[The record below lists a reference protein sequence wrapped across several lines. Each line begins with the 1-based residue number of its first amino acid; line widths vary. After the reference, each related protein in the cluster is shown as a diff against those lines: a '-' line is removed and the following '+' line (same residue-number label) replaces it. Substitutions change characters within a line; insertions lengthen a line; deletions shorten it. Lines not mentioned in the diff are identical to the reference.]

1 MILNLN
7 LKIMSNFA
15 SNLYKSEWI
24 DLVFKNRNKSYG
36 AYMLRSESSSITL
49 KALLLT
55 VPVFIFII
63 AGPSVY
69 KKLNPDKAVPVETYH
84 PVTLAEIAP
93 AVKHEVKKVELPKV
107 EPELKKIKTVKLTA
121 NIAVVKDPV
130 AEPPTLDDIKEAVIG
145 QISQAGE
152 ATKAPAAAIVSS
164 GNGEGTA
171 VPEADNTVYE
181 AGGID
186 RYPEFEGGMTAWAKF
201 IQRNLR
207 YPGLA
212 QENEVQGKVFISF
225 VVEIDGSISDVKVL
239 KGIGSGCDEEAIRV
253 IRKSPKWKAGQQND
267 RKVRV
272 RYTMPL
278 AFQLAQ

>member
-1 MILNLN
+1 MILNQN
-7 LKIMSNFA
+7 PKIMSNFA

-36 AYMLRSESSSITL
+36 AYLLRSESSSITL

-55 VPVFIFII
+55 VPVFIGII

-69 KKLNPDKAVPVETYH
+69 KRLNPDKAVPVETYH

-93 AVKHEVKKVELPKV
+93 AVKHEVKKVELPKA

-121 NIAVVKDPV
+121 NITVVKDPV
-130 AEPPTLDDIKEAVIG
+130 AEPPMLDDIKDALIG
-145 QISQAGE
+145 QVTQAGNS
-152 ATKAPAAAIVSS
+152 TQSPAAAAVSA
-164 GNGEGTA
+164 GNGDGIA

-181 AGGID
+181 TGGID
-186 RYPEFEGGMTAWAKF
+186 RYPEFEGGMAAWAKF

-239 KGIGSGCDEEAIRV
+239 KGIGSGCDEEALRV

-272 RYTMPL
+272 RYNMPL